1 MKRIVGYQWI
11 RAALLAALPLTLIP
25 GMAYSDPP
33 PDTISYHIFLYNG
46 GAYVDSCATSSYQT
60 GHVFDLASGAII
72 GNVPGPGLDI
82 YDANGVRI
90 GYLTAYISP

>member
-1 MKRIVGYQWI
+1 MKRIVGYIWVF
-11 RAALLAALPLTLIP
+11 AALTAVLLLSLLPAA
-25 GMAYSDPP
+25 AHSDPP
-33 PDTISYHIFLYNG
+33 PDTTPYHIFLYNG
-46 GAYVDSCATSSYQT
+46 TDYVDSCATSSYQT

-90 GYLTAYISP
+90 GYLTAYINP